1 MFLRY
6 TKDMSSTYVLSQL
19 FIVVAY
25 SLFGMSYIAQNRKT
39 ILVCSSCSL
48 VAEGVGYILLFAWGG
63 LAMVVIAGIRNLIF
77 FGQAKLFG
85 KRPHLQKYEWV
96 SLVFV
101 LLLGVLGSVI
111 TWNGVL
117 GTFAIVAGMIYA
129 YSIWQKNDKVYDVLG
144 IFACVFLIVYNVFI
158 GSLFGVILESVLMF
172 WIILAT
178 FTNISVSFKI
188 KKK

>member
-1 MFLRY
+1 
-6 TKDMSSTYVLSQL
+6 MSSTYVLSQL

-48 VAEGVGYILLFAWGG
+48 VAEAVGYILLFAWGG
-63 LAMVVIAGIRNLIF
+63 LAMVVIAAIRNLLF
-77 FGQAKLFG
+77 FGQTKLLE
-85 KRPHLQKYEWV
+85 KRPDLKRFEWV
-96 SLVFV
+96 SLAFV
-101 LLLGVLGSVI
+101 WLLGVVGAVI
-111 TWNGVL
+111 TWNGIL

-144 IFACVFLIVYNVFI
+144 IFACVFLIIYNVFI
-158 GSLFGVILESVLMF
+158 GSLFGVIMETILML

-178 FTNISVSFKI
+178 FTNVSVSFKI
-188 KKK
+188 KKKKKD